1 MAAGLARVREVV
13 VFESDAFNASEPRPY
28 FINPDC
34 FGDDLARWLS
44 NELSTRGVQIGDV
57 GQEDFGWYF
66 DATANGAEHFVFVGL
81 RPGSDEDPTQWVVV
95 VERCGS
101 RLLRFLLRREQGVA
115 PELVHA
121 IDAALRAAAHVRNV
135 TWHWKSDFDA
145 GRESN
150 GAPAP

>member
-1 MAAGLARVREVV
+1 MAAGLTRVREVV

-81 RPGSDEDPTQWVVV
+81 RPASDEDPAQWVVV
-95 VERCGS
+95 VERRGS
-101 RLLRFLLRREQGVA
+101 RGIA
-115 PELVHA
+115 SELAHA
-121 IDAALRAAAHVRNV
+121 IDAALRAAAHVRNA

-145 GRESN
+145 GREEN
-150 GAPAP
+150 GAPLP